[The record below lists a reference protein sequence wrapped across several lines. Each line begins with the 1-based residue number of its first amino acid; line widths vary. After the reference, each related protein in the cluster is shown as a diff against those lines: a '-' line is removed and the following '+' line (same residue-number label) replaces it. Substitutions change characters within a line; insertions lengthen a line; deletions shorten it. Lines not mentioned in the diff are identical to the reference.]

1 VIFSL
6 FGKRKEGR
14 EARGKVRAPREGE
27 PTTTQSTTAATTT
40 ISQRE
45 IARRTAQKIDEIESQ
60 MNLSIPAKVVKGPAG
75 PGPAPQDTT
84 VGVHPE
90 PTAVLEDNLVATKP
104 ASPLPQGGPVNRAPG
119 AVAESTTS
127 VMLGDTRSANA
138 MEVLTSGMLPVFE
151 EASVLYANKQS
162 TAAAMILWQAIK
174 ENRLGPQ
181 TEQAWKM
188 LFELYQAA
196 GRQPE
201 FESLAI
207 DYASRF
213 ESSPPAWHEE
223 LAPVAEPRAA
233 PTARGSAIVFPEML
247 DVHALKQIEALQRAV
262 QRGRLAEVDFSM
274 VRRADEIGA
283 ETLLRALVDIRKAA
297 AKVALSGVDEL
308 RIALTKSVETGRR
321 DASDA
326 CWLLILE
333 TLRLLN
339 QQQAFEDVAI
349 DYCVTYEVSPP
360 SWEPMPGSIRLVN
373 GIGGSAATTL
383 QAAAEP
389 EGDPDVFAL
398 TGEIDGRPADLFKS
412 LKGFARN
419 HQEIVIDCRR
429 LRRLD
434 FVCAGEMLNE
444 VAGLRAA
451 GKFIVF
457 RDLSHLVACLMM
469 VMGIHDLAELNLR
482 TA

>member
-1 VIFSL
+1 MIFSL

-14 EARGKVRAPREGE
+14 EARGKSRAMRDGE

-60 MNLSIPAKVVKGPAG
+60 MNLAIPAKVVKAPAG
-75 PGPAPQDTT
+75 PVPVAQGTT
-84 VGVHPE
+84 VVGARPE
-90 PTAVLEDNLVATKP
+90 PTAIHEDNLVVFTPSPPPPKVGAGSSP
-104 ASPLPQGGPVNRAPG
+104 AAGVEA
-119 AVAESTTS
+119 TTS

-138 MEVLTSGMLPVFE
+138 LEVLTSGMLPVFE

-174 ENRLGPQ
+174 ENRLGAQ

-196 GRQPE
+196 GRKPE

-223 LAPVAEPRAA
+223 LAPVAETRAA

-262 QRGRLAEVDFSM
+262 QRGRPAEVDFSM

-308 RIALTKSVETGRR
+308 RIALSKSVETGRR
-321 DASDA
+321 DTSDA

-360 SWEPMPGSIRLVN
+360 SWEPMPSSIKLVN
-373 GIGGSAATTL
+373 GNEGAVTTL
-383 QAAAEP
+383 QAATEP

-398 TGEIDGRPADLFKS
+398 TGEIDGRPAELFKS
-412 LKGFARN
+412 LKGFARD

-457 RDLSHLVACLMM
+457 RDLSHLIACLMM